1 MASTGTHQ
9 HLNLVARPP
18 AHDVILLRIKLSL
31 LGLEIGAGDSKV
43 GSVHGGI
50 HPMNCV
56 ATVGPCK
63 PRAVP
68 DIRACAGRRG
78 DTRAPTC
85 RPSARPTLTNAVIEI
100 IDR

>member
-1 MASTGTHQ
+1 
-9 HLNLVARPP
+9 
-18 AHDVILLRIKLSL
+18 
-31 LGLEIGAGDSKV
+31 
-43 GSVHGGI
+43 
-50 HPMNCV
+50 MNCV

-100 IDR
+100 IDRY